1 MLEKKL
7 LRVNLRT
14 GKAAITSCEDSYT
27 TLGGRAFTSTIISKE
42 VAPDSHPLG
51 SKNKLVIAPGLISGT
66 MFSSSNRLSVGAKS
80 PLTGGIKESN
90 AGGNC
95 AFKLGRMGIKGII
108 IEDIAPK
115 EEGFKILYISPD
127 EVRLDEAGEI
137 VGLNVYDSWAKLQK
151 KYGKKAAMM
160 IIGRAGEFSMP
171 IASIALTD
179 KDGLP
184 GRSAGRGGMGAVM
197 GSKRLKAIVIDDK
210 DVDCFKDNEFL
221 SKTVKTYAK
230 LMLENPSMAERYPYY
245 GTAGNLAFINKMT
258 GLPTR
263 NFSQGEY
270 EKIGNISGEKM
281 FEIQCER
288 KGKEKI
294 PHACMPGCI
303 VRCSKE
309 YVDSEGK
316 LLCQSFEYETLCLMG
331 SNLDVDDLDEIARM
345 NYYCDDIGIDTMD
358 AGVALG
364 VLSEAGVIP
373 FGDSE
378 GYKDALRQVGENTSL
393 GRLIGAGAEI
403 CGKVYGVRRVPTVRG
418 QGLAA
423 YDPRF
428 CKGLGVT
435 YATSP
440 MGADHTAGSTL
451 FLAMDHKNKDIQVE
465 ASKQMQ
471 RTCMLLDTLGMCFI
485 TLKMATANSN
495 LVEDM
500 IKIITGSGVSMDVLT
515 EQSEQI
521 LKIEREFNEGAGF
534 SKQSNILPE
543 FFRDEPL
550 LPSDECFDVEK
561 EAIQNIY
568 G

>member
-1 MLEKKL
+1 MLEKKII
-7 LRVNLRT
+7 RVNLKT
-14 GKAAITSCEDSYT
+14 GKISFTPCGDDYTS
-27 TLGGRAFTSTIISKE
+27 LGGRAFTSSIIGKE
-42 VAPDSHPLG
+42 VIPDCHPLG
-51 SKNKLVIAPGLISGT
+51 SNNKLVIAPGLISGT
-66 MFSSSNRLSVGAKS
+66 LFSSSNRLSVGAKS

-90 AGGNC
+90 AGGDC

-108 IEDIAPK
+108 LEDIGPK
-115 EEGFKILYISPD
+115 EEGLKILYISPD
-127 EVRLDEAGEI
+127 KVSIDEAGDI
-137 VGLNVYDSWAKLQK
+137 VGLNVYDSCLKLRE
-151 KYGKKAAMM
+151 KYGEKAALM
-160 IIGRAGEFSMP
+160 IIGRAGEFCMP
-171 IASIALTD
+171 TASIALTD

-210 DVDCFKDNEFL
+210 GMDFFRGNEVL
-221 SKTVKTYAK
+221 NKTVKTYAK
-230 LMLENPSMAERYPYY
+230 LMLENPGMSQRYPYY
-245 GTAGNLAFINKMT
+245 GTAGNLGFINSMT

-263 NFSQGEY
+263 NFSQGQY
-270 EKIGNISGEKM
+270 EKIQNISGEKM

-294 PHACMPGCI
+294 PHGCMPGCL

-331 SNLDVDDLDEIARM
+331 SNLDVDDLDAIARM

-364 VLSEAGVIP
+364 ILSEAGVIP
-373 FGDSE
+373 FGDKE
-378 GYKDALRQVGENTSL
+378 GYMDALRQVSENTPL
-393 GRLIGAGAEI
+393 GRLVGAGAEI

-418 QGLAA
+418 QGIAA

-451 FLAMDHKNKDIQVE
+451 FMAIDHKDKDIQVE
-465 ASKQMQ
+465 SSKQMQ
-471 RTCMLLDTLGMCFI
+471 CTSMLIDTLGVCFI
-485 TLKMATANSN
+485 TLKMATANLDLLEEMTEIVIGDKLSI
-495 LVEDM
+495 D
-500 IKIITGSGVSMDVLT
+500 SLT
-515 EQSEQI
+515 KQAEQI
-521 LKIEREFNEGAGF
+521 LKIERDFNEGAGF
-534 SKQSNILPE
+534 NKQSNKLPD

-550 LPSDECFDVEK
+550 IPTNECFDVDNQ
-561 EAIQNIY
+561 AIQNIFA
-568 G
+568 

>member
-7 LRVNLRT
+7 IRVNLKT
-14 GKAAITSCEDSYT
+14 GDVSAAPCGDEYAA
-27 TLGGRAFTSTIISKE
+27 LGGRAFTSAVIGKE
-42 VAPDSHPLG
+42 VAPDCHPLG
-51 SKNKLVIAPGLISGT
+51 QYNKLVIAPGLISGT

-90 AGGNC
+90 AGGDC
-95 AFKLGRMGIKGII
+95 AIKLGRMGIKGII
-108 IEDIAPK
+108 IEDAAPE
-115 EEGFKILYISPD
+115 EEGFKILYISPE

-137 VGLNVYDSWAKLQK
+137 TGLNVYDGWEKLQQ
-151 KYGKKAAMM
+151 KYGKKAAFML
-160 IIGRAGEFSMP
+160 IGRAGEFRMP

-210 DVDCFKDNEFL
+210 GVDCFKGNEL
-221 SKTVKTYAK
+221 LNSTVKAYAK

-245 GTAGNLAFINKMT
+245 GTAGNMAFINKMV

-263 NFSQGEY
+263 NFSQGQY
-270 EKIGNISGEKM
+270 EKIDNISGEKM

-288 KGKEKI
+288 KGKEKV

-316 LLCQSFEYETLCLMG
+316 LLCQSFEYETVCLMG
-331 SNLDVDDLDEIARM
+331 SNLAIDDLDEIARM
-345 NYYCDDIGIDTMD
+345 NFTCDDVGIDTMD

-373 FGDSE
+373 FGDAE
-378 GYKDALRQVGENTSL
+378 GYKDALRQVSQNTAL

-403 CGKVYGVRRVPTVRG
+403 CGKVYGVKRVPTVRG
-418 QGLAA
+418 QGIAA

-451 FLAMDHKNKDIQVE
+451 FLAIDHKNKDIQVE
-465 ASKQMQ
+465 SSKQIQ
-471 RTCMLLDTLGMCFI
+471 RTCMLLDTMGLCFI
-485 TLKMATANSN
+485 TLKMATANAG
-495 LVEDM
+495 LLEDM
-500 IKIITGSGVSMDVLT
+500 TEIVTGRRLSVDFLT

-521 LKIEREFNEGAGF
+521 LKMEREFNEGAGF
-534 SKQSNILPE
+534 SKEANVLPE

-550 LPSDECFDVEK
+550 LPSDGRYDVAK

-568 G
+568 A